1 MYCSNSVYFAQ
12 FVCFLLTPYPA
23 VILAKLRI
31 NGMNKWTKQRTNDV
45 CICVCLFDCVY
56 TSTHVCMYACM
67 QRGPAKEATAFN
79 AITIQMNNTIQR
91 LGKSHTRTDSRM
103 YEALFLRQQSDVKR
117 GLREL
122 FWIITHQVVVISY
135 PTFRWHH
142 TTDTCTPP
150 THFPI

>member
-1 MYCSNSVYFAQ
+1 M
-12 FVCFLLTPYPA
+12 
-23 VILAKLRI
+23 
-31 NGMNKWTKQRTNDV
+31 
-45 CICVCLFDCVY
+45 CICVCVCVFDCVY

-117 GLREL
+117 DLREL

-135 PTFRWHH
+135 RPKSRSE
-142 TTDTCTPP
+142 
-150 THFPI
+150 